1 MRAFSYL
8 RAKSPAEAIA
18 AAGKGEA
25 TAYVAGGTTLI
36 DLVKLDVLRPA
47 RLVDVNAAGSAVI
60 APRPDGGLKI
70 GALVRNSDLAR
81 HPAVR
86 EHYPV
91 LAEAILSGAS
101 PQLRNMATTGGNLMQ
116 RTRCTYYRDG
126 ISPCNK
132 REPGT
137 GCAAWDGL
145 HRSHAILGGSEACIA
160 THPSDM
166 CVALAALEATIS
178 LQGRAGRRTLPFAA
192 FHLLP
197 GDTPEQEHALRP
209 GELITAVALPAP
221 VPGQRSWYLKLRDRE
236 SYEFALASAAVVLRL
251 ERGKIASCRIAFG
264 GVATKPWRALAAEE
278 VLTGAAPTEALFRKA
293 AEAALQS
300 ARPRPGN
307 AFKVELARLVL
318 VRVLTVL
325 AHGQPTVRQI

>member
-1 MRAFSYL
+1 MRAFSYH
-8 RAKSPAEAIA
+8 RAATPAAAIA
-18 AAGKGEA
+18 AAGST

-47 RLVDVNAAGSAVI
+47 RLIDVNGAGSAAI
-60 APRPDGGLKI
+60 TARADGGLRV

-81 HPAVR
+81 HPLVR
-86 EHYPV
+86 EKYPV

-132 REPGT
+132 REPGS
-137 GCAAWDGL
+137 GCAAWEGI
-145 HRSHAILGGSEACIA
+145 HRSHAVLGGSEACIA

-166 CVALAALEATIS
+166 CVALAALAATIS
-178 LQGRAGRRTLPFAA
+178 LQGRAGRRTLPFDA

-197 GDTPEQEHALRP
+197 GATPEKEHALLP
-209 GELITAVALPAP
+209 GELITAVTLPAP
-221 VPGQRSWYLKLRDRE
+221 AKGERSWYLKLRDRE

-251 ERGKIASCRIAFG
+251 QGRRIASCRIALG
-264 GVATKPWRALAAEE
+264 GVGTKPWRAHEAEA
-278 VLTGAAPTEALFRKA
+278 VLTGAVPAEALFRHA

-307 AFKVELARLVL
+307 AFKVELARRVL
-318 VRVLTVL
+318 VRVLALLVE
-325 AHGQPTVRQI
+325 GQPSVRQI